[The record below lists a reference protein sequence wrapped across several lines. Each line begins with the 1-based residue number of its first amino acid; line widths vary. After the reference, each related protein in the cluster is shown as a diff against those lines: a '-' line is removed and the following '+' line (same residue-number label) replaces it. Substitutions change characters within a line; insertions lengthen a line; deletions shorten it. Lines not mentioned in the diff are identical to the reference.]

1 MTKTNQVI
9 KIKEHL
15 RKNGSITS
23 LQAINLF
30 GCTRLSAKIFML
42 RERGWEIDTNM
53 IESTD
58 RYGNPCNFAKYTL
71 IHEGE

>member
-53 IESTD
+53 IEGTD
-58 RYGNPCNFAKYTL
+58 RY
-71 IHEGE
+71 